1 CPLVCPCWFQSHHL
15 HLARQGFQVV
25 LAATMA
31 PGPLPEYH
39 LRKKGPPPA
48 LPDELVGEILLR
60 IPPDDPASLL
70 RASLVC
76 KSWTEAVSQR
86 WFRRSFHNLHPSPT
100 ALGVLHDWHDEAIP
114 TFIPATASPFSLAAP
129 DRLLWQAVDCRHG
142 RALFL
147 SEDRTEEFLVWEPI
161 TGAQQRVPIPVAF
174 QFGNTTAAVFCAADG
189 CNHHDCHGGPF
200 CVVFVFSVFDE
211 DAETSACVYSSET
224 GAWGEP
230 TLMHNDF
237 IVDFTYYSSVLVGRS
252 FLYFMTCGGF
262 ILEYDLARHGLTWFD
277 TPDSCHSKDEPTCN
291 LMLAEDGGLG
301 LAEELNPHL
310 QLWSRG
316 VVDGRWVP
324 GRIIYLESLPSL
336 YGAPVGA
343 QCPVHVLGF
352 AEEANTIFVTTAA
365 GLFAVQVQSGKA
377 TRVCDDHGYGK
388 LIPIAGLYTP
398 MPRGEHLGK
407 VAASSC

>member
-1 CPLVCPCWFQSHHL
+1 
-15 HLARQGFQVV
+15 
-25 LAATMA
+25 MA

-76 KSWTEAVSQR
+76 KSWSEAVSQR

-100 ALGVLHDWHDEAIP
+100 ALG
-114 TFIPATASPFSLAAP
+114 
-129 DRLLWQAVDCRHG
+129 AVDCRHG

-161 TGAQQRVPIPVAF
+161 TGAQQRVPIPVVF

-224 GAWGEP
+224 VAWGEP
-230 TLMHNDF
+230 TLMHNEF

-277 TPDSCHSKDEPTCN
+277 TPDSCNSKGEPTCN
-291 LMLAEDGGLG
+291 LMLAEGGGLG
-301 LAEELNPHL
+301 LVEELDPHL
-310 QLWSRG
+310 QLWSWE
-316 VVDGRWVP
+316 VMDARWVP
-324 GRIIYLESLPSL
+324 GRIIYLESLSL
-336 YGAPVGA
+336 VNGAPVGA
-343 QCPVHVLGF
+343 KCPVHVLGF
-352 AEEANTIFVTTAA
+352 AEGANVIFVTTAA
-365 GLFAVQVQSGKA
+365 GLFSIQVQSGQA
-377 TRVCDDHGYGK
+377 TRVWMIMD
-388 LIPIAGLYTP
+388 
-398 MPRGEHLGK
+398 M
-407 VAASSC
+407 VS